1 MSGPVEFWFD
11 FGSPYAYLAAEKLP
25 AIVAAQGRTLRW
37 RPVLLFAVL
46 RKLDL
51 PPPMG
56 HPAKRDYLLMDFDRS
71 ARHLGVPY
79 RHPTRFPVVSPWPA
93 RLFHALAARD
103 EAAAAAFAR
112 DALRAAFR
120 DDQPLDEWP
129 ALLALAAR
137 HDDRGADALLA
148 AADGAAARAALA
160 AAIDEAAARGLFGSP
175 FVVIDGEGFFGA
187 DRLPQ
192 VEARLAG
199 TLAPHTPLPLP

>member
-1 MSGPVEFWFD
+1 MPAPVEFWFD

-25 AIVAAQGRTLRW
+25 AIAAAHGRALRW

-46 RKLDL
+46 RQLDL

-56 HPAKRDYLLMDFDRS
+56 HPAKRDYLLMDFARS

-93 RLFHALAARD
+93 RLFHAIAARD
-103 EAAAAAFAR
+103 EAAAAAFAL
-112 DALRAAFR
+112 DAFRAAFR
-120 DDQPLDEWP
+120 DDQPLDDLP

-137 HDDRGADALLA
+137 HDDRGAEALQA
-148 AADGAAARAALA
+148 AADGEVARAALA
-160 AAIDEAAARGLFGSP
+160 ADIDEAAARGLFGSP
-175 FVVIDGEGFFGA
+175 FVVIDGEGYFGA

-192 VEARLAG
+192 IEARLAG
-199 TLAPHTPLPLP
+199 TLAPHALETR